1 MQNTRIKKQL
11 RELHGAMLGLAAF
24 MNRPQRDAALIREAG
39 IALDRALF
47 PLLSGI
53 ERFGPIGVVDLADRA
68 GRDHTTVSRQVA
80 KLVRLGLVERRASP
94 TDGRVHEAAITA
106 KGKVMTDALD
116 TARRRIAG
124 PIVAKWSEKD
134 FADLVR
140 LMTRLVDELNAL
152 PDDDTGA

>member
-1 MQNTRIKKQL
+1 VQNTRIKKQQL
-11 RELHGAMLGLAAF
+11 RELHGAMLGLTAF
-24 MNRPQRDAALIREAG
+24 MNRPQRDAVLLREAG

-80 KLVRLGLVERRASP
+80 KLVSLGLVERRAGA
-94 TDGRVHEAAITA
+94 TDRRVHEAAITP
-106 KGKVMTDALD
+106 KGRVMTDALD
-116 TARRRIAG
+116 AARRRIAG

-134 FADLVR
+134 FTDLVR

-152 PDDDTGA
+152 PDDD